1 MSAPKKL
8 DGNTESQV
16 VAMLAR
22 NDTQQQ
28 VIDWLKEEK
37 GIKMSIA
44 SIGVIKKRNTE
55 AIAFMRK
62 ELTKHETTI
71 AATILDK
78 SRRLIDKKLDKALSI
93 EDELAALRKSF
104 DSGQMTD
111 DQYYHEV
118 DIVLRNRLT
127 VQELN
132 ALSKEAFNQSQIE
145 AGKPTSITETPEQA
159 KQALT
164 AILSAIAAGDEAA
177 ALKALFPSA

>member
-1 MSAPKKL
+1 VSAPKKL

-28 VIDWLKEEK
+28 IVDWLKSEK
-37 GIKMSIA
+37 GIEMSVA
-44 SIGVIKKRNTE
+44 NIGVIKKRNTE
-55 AIAFMRK
+55 AITFMRG
-62 ELTKHETTI
+62 ELVKHETTI

-93 EDELAALRKSF
+93 EDELTALRKSF
-104 DSGQMTD
+104 DDGKMNAD
-111 DQYYHEV
+111 NYYREV
-118 DIVLRNRLT
+118 DIVLRNRLS

-145 AGKPTSITETPEQA
+145 AGKPTSITESPEQA
-159 KQALT
+159 KAHL
-164 AILSAIAAGDEAA
+164 AVLLAAIANGDEAA
-177 ALKALFPSA
+177 ALKAIFPSA

>member
-28 VIDWLKEEK
+28 VVDWLKQEK
-37 GIKMSIA
+37 GISMSIA
-44 SIGVIKKRNTE
+44 NIGVIKKRNSE
-55 AIAFMRK
+55 AISFMRK
-62 ELTKHETTI
+62 ELTKHETTL

-93 EDELAALRKSF
+93 EEELTALRKKF
-104 DSGQMTD
+104 DDGEMTD
-111 DQYYHEV
+111 ENYYREV
-118 DIVLRNRLT
+118 DIVLRNRLS

-132 ALSKEAFNQSQIE
+132 SLSKEAFNQSQIE

-159 KQALT
+159 KQSLGVLLA
-164 AILSAIAAGDEAA
+164 AISKGDDAAVLA
-177 ALKALFPSA
+177 ALFPSA